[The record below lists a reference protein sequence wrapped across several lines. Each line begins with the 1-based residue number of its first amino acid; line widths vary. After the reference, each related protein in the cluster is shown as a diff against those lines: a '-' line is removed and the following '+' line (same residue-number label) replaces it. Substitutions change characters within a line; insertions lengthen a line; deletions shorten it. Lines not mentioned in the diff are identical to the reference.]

1 MNEME
6 SILVVN
12 NLQTS
17 FGTEAGEVRAVDGV
31 SFTVPKGKTIGIV
44 GESGSGKS
52 ITSLSI
58 LRLLASNG
66 KTKGGEVLFKGKDLL
81 KLSEKAMREIRG
93 NQISMI
99 FQEPMTS
106 LNPVYTVGQQI
117 SETIKI
123 HKKLGNKEAMSQSVE
138 MLKLVGIPSPE
149 KRVKQYPHELSGG
162 MRQRVMIAMALA
174 CDPEILIA
182 DEPTT
187 ALDVTI
193 QAQILELIKDLQNRL
208 GMSVIMITHDL
219 GVVAETC
226 DYVAVMYAGQVVEYS
241 DVRTLFKNPKHP
253 YTLGLLNS
261 LPRHD
266 VDQEKLIPIKGM
278 VPSPHEMP
286 VGCRF
291 APRCPVATE
300 LCHKKQP
307 DLLSTGGDN
316 SEQIRCWMYSEEWDG
331 ESEVTLYGEKRTVKG

>member
-6 SILVVN
+6 NILVVN

-17 FGTEAGEVRAVDGV
+17 FSTDAGEVRAVDGV
-31 SFTVPKGKTIGIV
+31 SFVVPKGKTIGIV

-66 KTKGGEVLFKGKDLL
+66 KSKGGEILFKGQDLL
-81 KLSEKAMREIRG
+81 KLSDKAMREIRG

-117 SETIKI
+117 SETLKI
-123 HKKLGNKEAMSQSVE
+123 HKKLSKKQAMEQSVE

-193 QAQILELIKDLQNRL
+193 QAQILELIKDLQNR
-208 GMSVIMITHDL
+208 T
-219 GVVAETC
+219 
-226 DYVAVMYAGQVVEYS
+226 QV
-241 DVRTLFKNPKHP
+241 K
-253 YTLGLLNS
+253 
-261 LPRHD
+261 
-266 VDQEKLIPIKGM
+266 
-278 VPSPHEMP
+278 
-286 VGCRF
+286 
-291 APRCPVATE
+291 
-300 LCHKKQP
+300 
-307 DLLSTGGDN
+307 
-316 SEQIRCWMYSEEWDG
+316 
-331 ESEVTLYGEKRTVKG
+331 

>member
-6 SILVVN
+6 NILVVN

-17 FGTEAGEVRAVDGV
+17 FGTDAGEVRAVDGV

-81 KLSEKAMREIRG
+81 KLSEKAMRDIRG

-117 SETIKI
+117 SETIRI
-123 HKKLGNKEAMSQSVE
+123 HKKLDKKAAMQQSVE

-162 MRQRVMIAMALA
+162 CVN
-174 CDPEILIA
+174 
-182 DEPTT
+182 
-187 ALDVTI
+187 V
-193 QAQILELIKDLQNRL
+193 
-208 GMSVIMITHDL
+208 
-219 GVVAETC
+219 
-226 DYVAVMYAGQVVEYS
+226 
-241 DVRTLFKNPKHP
+241 
-253 YTLGLLNS
+253 
-261 LPRHD
+261 
-266 VDQEKLIPIKGM
+266 
-278 VPSPHEMP
+278 
-286 VGCRF
+286 
-291 APRCPVATE
+291 
-300 LCHKKQP
+300 
-307 DLLSTGGDN
+307 
-316 SEQIRCWMYSEEWDG
+316 
-331 ESEVTLYGEKRTVKG
+331 